1 MFSLE
6 KISYKNFFSF
16 GNELTEIDFTKA
28 QSFLFSGRNGAGK
41 STTVEA
47 IHYALFGKPYRNE
60 VTLDKIPNRI
70 NKEKCYVKL
79 EFSSNGSSYIIERGL
94 KPKLLT
100 ITKDG
105 TQLKENVGKKD
116 FNQHLIELI
125 GLDTKVFSQLSI
137 IDNTF
142 YVPFMALNASQR
154 RAIIDTVFGLDEIG
168 DMLKKAREAKSTLNT
183 EIETKKSALELLKEK
198 IKLNKQNSEE
208 KKQRDLEEI
217 DQKITFAQE
226 EGKKAVGLL
235 ADEEIKLKDQSDL
248 KAAIV
253 LEKNNSNK
261 ELQDMK
267 RLVQEKE
274 LLCQKQINEAQ
285 NKIKDEI
292 NENNYKLKDIAK
304 RIDLIKN
311 GKCSH
316 CGQAFEN
323 FEEEI
328 KTLNEDKKSIDQK
341 VVDMNQKLVDKKKE
355 LTDVFNF
362 EVGELK
368 KTIVPLEEELSKMD
382 LRISPFDKKIIEI
395 SSQISFYNKT
405 IREYASQ
412 IKTLEARKIEVE
424 KQTFPN
430 VEELEKESAE
440 KEKEIIKSAVMLSG
454 LIESEKILSD
464 SGVRSYIIAK
474 FLPIFNA
481 TMKKYLDMMEA
492 NFSFMFDQQFEDIS
506 DDRFR
511 NSMSYG
517 SLSTGQRAR
526 VNFAITFALIDFVEK
541 KNNIKT
547 NFIVIDEGLDGL
559 DAEGRADI
567 FNILKNNV
575 KKKLIVIS
583 HDNSIVDL
591 FEKKIKV
598 ELSGSFSKVTWS

>member
-6 KISYKNFFSF
+6 KVSFKNFFSF
-16 GNELTEIDFTKA
+16 GNELTEVDFTKA

-47 IHYALFGKPYRNE
+47 IYYGLFGKPYRDDM
-60 VTLDKIPNRI
+60 TLDKLPNRV
-70 NKEKCYVKL
+70 NKENCYVKL
-79 EFSSNGSSYIIERGL
+79 EFSSNGSKYVVERGL
-94 KPKLLT
+94 KPKLLK
-100 ITKDG
+100 IVKDG
-105 TQLKENVGKKD
+105 SPLKENVGKKD
-116 FNQHLIELI
+116 FNQHLLELI

-137 IDNTF
+137 IDNSF
-142 YVPFMALNASQR
+142 YEPFMSLNASQR
-154 RAIIDTVFGLDEIG
+154 RGIIDTVFGLDEIG
-168 DMLKKAREAKSTLNT
+168 DMLKKAREAKSSLNT
-183 EIETKKSALELLKEK
+183 EIETKKNAVELLREK
-198 IKLNKQNSEE
+198 IKLYKQNSED
-208 KKQRDLEEI
+208 KKKRDLEEI
-217 DQKITFAQE
+217 EQKISFAQD
-226 EGKKAVGLL
+226 EGKKTLELL
-235 ADEEIKLKDQSDL
+235 AEEEIKLKDQTDL
-248 KAAIV
+248 KAAMV
-253 LEKNNSNK
+253 LEKTNSSK
-261 ELQDMK
+261 ELLGMK
-267 RLVQEKE
+267 GLVQEKE

-285 NKIKDEI
+285 TKIKDEI

-316 CGQAFEN
+316 CGQAFVNYKEELALLEN
-323 FEEEI
+323 
-328 KTLNEDKKSIDQK
+328 DKETMNQK
-341 VVDMNQKLVDKKKE
+341 VVHMNQKMVDSKKTIMDAFE
-355 LTDVFNF
+355 F
-362 EVGELK
+362 EVGKLK
-368 KTIVPLEEELSKMD
+368 QSIIPLEEELSKMD
-382 LRISPFDKKIIEI
+382 LKILPFDKKIIEI
-395 SSQISFYNKT
+395 SSQISFYNKN
-405 IREYASQ
+405 IREFASQ
-412 IKTLEARKIEVE
+412 IRTFQAKKIEVE
-424 KQTFPN
+424 NQTFPN
-430 VEELEKESAE
+430 VESLETELSE
-440 KEKEIIKSAVMLSG
+440 KEKELIKANVMLSG

-464 SGVRSYIIAK
+464 GGVRSYIIAK

-492 NFSFMFDQQFEDIS
+492 NFSFIFDQEFNDVS

-583 HDNSIVDL
+583 HDNSIIDL
-591 FEKKIKV
+591 FEKKLKV
-598 ELSGSFSKVTWS
+598 DLSGSFSKITWS